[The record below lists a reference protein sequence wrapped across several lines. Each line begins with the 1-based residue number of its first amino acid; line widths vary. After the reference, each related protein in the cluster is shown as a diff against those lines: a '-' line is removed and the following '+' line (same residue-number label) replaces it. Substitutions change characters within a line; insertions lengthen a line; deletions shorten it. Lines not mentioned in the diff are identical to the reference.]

1 MKKVEDYFEY
11 LKLELVKYNTPMTNS
26 ILEKVKVWE
35 NFDNLTEISKMLFF
49 LYKVEEIRI
58 ASYKEWIRI

>member
-11 LKLELVKYNTPMTNS
+11 LKLELCKYNTPITNS

-35 NFDNLTEISKMLFF
+35 NFENLTEISKMLFF
-49 LYKVEEIRI
+49 LYKVEGIRI
-58 ASYKEWIRI
+58 ANYKEWIRI